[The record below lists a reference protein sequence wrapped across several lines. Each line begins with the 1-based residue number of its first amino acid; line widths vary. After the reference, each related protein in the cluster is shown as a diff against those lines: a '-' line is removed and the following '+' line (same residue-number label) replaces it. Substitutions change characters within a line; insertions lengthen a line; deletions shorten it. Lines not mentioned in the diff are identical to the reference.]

1 MEQRSA
7 RRGAGKVLRDEY
19 YVALASFRLALRS
32 VLSFSEE
39 AARAAGL
46 TAQQHQA
53 ILAIRG
59 LAQSEG
65 MSINEL
71 AESLILKPQ
80 SAVELADRL
89 ELAGLVKRSR
99 ASEDRRR
106 VHLRLTPKAEAILKE
121 LSTAHLDQ
129 IRREAPHLIKLLS
142 AMSK

>member
-1 MEQRSA
+1 MTKRSA
-7 RRGAGKVLRDEY
+7 VRGTGKGLRDED

-32 VLSFSEE
+32 FLSFSEE

-59 LAQSEG
+59 LAPSQG
-65 MSINEL
+65 MSINDL
-71 AESLILKPQ
+71 AERLIVKPQ

-89 ELAGLVKRSR
+89 ELAGLVNRSR
-99 ASEDRRR
+99 ASDDRRR
-106 VHLRLTPKAEAILKE
+106 VHLRLTPKAEEILAD
-121 LSTAHLDQ
+121 LSTAHLEQ
-129 IRREAPHLIKLLS
+129 IRREAPHLIKLLA